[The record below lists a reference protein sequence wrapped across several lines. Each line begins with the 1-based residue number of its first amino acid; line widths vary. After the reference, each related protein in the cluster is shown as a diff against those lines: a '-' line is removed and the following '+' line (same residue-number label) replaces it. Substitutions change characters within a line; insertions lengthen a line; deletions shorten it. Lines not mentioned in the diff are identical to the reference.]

1 MDRCGERGV
10 YLSELSQLTVIL
22 VKFDVPGMFNVMN
35 DIHDICIE
43 NDYILLQKMSFPP
56 RPPIGMP
63 GMGYA
68 YAPIS
73 KI

>member
-1 MDRCGERGV
+1 
-10 YLSELSQLTVIL
+10 
-22 VKFDVPGMFNVMN
+22 
-35 DIHDICIE
+35 
-43 NDYILLQKMSFPP
+43 MSFPP

>member
-1 MDRCGERGV
+1 
-10 YLSELSQLTVIL
+10 
-22 VKFDVPGMFNVMN
+22 MFNVMN